1 MNEHQAMTEAE
12 LADHID
18 FLREAK
24 FGIEKQFGGLA
35 HDVWD
40 TIPEIMANL
49 GENHLLVRE
58 YRRLN
63 ETLQRAKAEWDRRGA
78 VI

>member
-1 MNEHQAMTEAE
+1 MNEHQDMTNAE
-12 LADHID
+12 LADHIE

-35 HDVWD
+35 HSAWD
-40 TIPEIMANL
+40 TIPSIMTEL

-63 ETLQRAKAEWDRRGA
+63 TTLVRAKAEWDSRGA
-78 VI
+78 VV